1 MSVTTVMPVKPSTLK
16 ALMFMVAATAAL
28 AIMHGL
34 VRHISKTVD
43 VYTITFFRNL
53 FGLVAVMPLVLH
65 NGLSSLRTR
74 RLPLHLLRGASGILA
89 MLTWFT
95 ALARVEIATAT
106 ALSFSAAIFGTIAA
120 VVFLGEKIRTRRLIA
135 IFAGFVG
142 VIVVLRPAG
151 DSFNP
156 SALLVLGSSLFW
168 GLNVVIVK
176 SLSSTE
182 KAASIVAW
190 SGITLTILSLPFFLS
205 FGKVP
210 DNNSVLLL
218 LMVGACGTLGH
229 MCMTTALSMADTTAV
244 MSLDFLRL
252 IWTLLIGV
260 IFFSDLVDHWTLL
273 GATIIF
279 TSGLYIIF
287 RESHIAQ
294 QANQLPA
301 LKS

>member
-1 MSVTTVMPVKPSTLK
+1 MSAAAVTPVQPSTLK
-16 ALMFMVAATAAL
+16 ALLYMVAATAAL
-28 AIMHGL
+28 AIMHGF
-34 VRHISKTVD
+34 VRHVSTTTD

-53 FGLVAVMPLVLH
+53 FGFVAVMPLVLR
-65 NGLSSLRTR
+65 NGLDSLRTT

-89 MLTWFT
+89 MLAWFT

-120 VVFLGEKIRTRRLIA
+120 VVFLGEKIRTRRLVA
-135 IFAGFVG
+135 IIAGFIG

-151 DSFNP
+151 SSFNP

-190 SGITLTILSLPFFLS
+190 SGITLTTLSLPLFIS
-205 FGKVP
+205 FGEVP
-210 DNNSVLLL
+210 DINSVLLL
-218 LMVGACGTLGH
+218 LIIGACGTLGH

-252 IWTLLIGV
+252 IWTLFIGV
-260 IFFSDLVDHWTLL
+260 IFFSDLVDLWTVI
-273 GATIIF
+273 GAMIIF

-287 RESHIAQ
+287 RESRIAQ
-294 QANQLPA
+294 QENQISTLPP
-301 LKS
+301 